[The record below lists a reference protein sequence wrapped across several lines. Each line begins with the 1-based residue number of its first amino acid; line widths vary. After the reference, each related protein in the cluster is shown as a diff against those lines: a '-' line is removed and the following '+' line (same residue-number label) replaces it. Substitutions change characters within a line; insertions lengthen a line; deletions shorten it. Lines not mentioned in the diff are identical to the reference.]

1 MVMYIFT
8 AGLAYELAVNRLPVF
23 AAVCTPNLQ

>member
-1 MVMYIFT
+1 MYFFI
-8 AGLAYELAVNRLPVF
+8 AGLAYDLAVNRLPVF